1 MTSADFFGVDPDSV
15 IRPCAARDALDL
27 VADKWTP
34 LVIYL
39 LGSGRQRYSQLK
51 RRLGGISQKML
62 TQTLRKLEAAEC
74 VSRTVRPTVPVTV
87 EYELTPL
94 GRTLLEPLVGLMRW
108 AHDHAGECGFVDQTP
123 LRTTG
128 SAAVRT

>member
-1 MTSADFFGVDPDSV
+1 MSTGEFFDFDPESV

-39 LGSGRQRYSQLK
+39 LGGGRQRYSQLK

-74 VSRTVRPTVPVTV
+74 VTRTVQPTVPVTV

-94 GRTLLEPLVGLMRW
+94 GMTLVEPLVGLMRW
-108 AHDHAGECGFVDQTP
+108 AHDHAGECGFVDE
-123 LRTTG
+123 
-128 SAAVRT
+128 SAPEVAGTAAMRM